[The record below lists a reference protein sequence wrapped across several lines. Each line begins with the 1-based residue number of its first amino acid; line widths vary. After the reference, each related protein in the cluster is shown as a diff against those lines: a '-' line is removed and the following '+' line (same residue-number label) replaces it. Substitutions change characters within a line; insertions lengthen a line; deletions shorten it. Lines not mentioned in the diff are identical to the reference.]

1 MGRRELTKP
10 YAWGKPPAKRDVHDP
25 LLKECL
31 WGAPQPQRRTFM
43 IKNILS
49 AALAAGIAFSVAGSA
64 AYAAATPKT
73 KAACEKVKTMK
84 WDEATSKCV
93 KK

>member
-1 MGRRELTKP
+1 MI
-10 YAWGKPPAKRDVHDP
+10 P

-31 WGAPQPQRRTFM
+31 WGAPQLQRRNFM
-43 IKNILS
+43 IKNVLS

-64 AYAAATPKT
+64 AYAATPKT

-84 WDEATSKCV
+84 WDEATNKCV
-93 KK
+93 

>member
-1 MGRRELTKP
+1 
-10 YAWGKPPAKRDVHDP
+10 
-25 LLKECL
+25 
-31 WGAPQPQRRTFM
+31 M